1 MKSLKI
7 FLVSFLLL
15 SFNSSALA
23 NNWEKLLAPQDYAIY
38 FDFKGQKVDGDLIK
52 IWITI
57 DYFRSPL
64 SLGGKKLR
72 SVKFLDQYDC
82 EKFRV
87 KRYFFIGFSDQ
98 MGRGDMLIT
107 DDSISKWM
115 NVKNGTDLDGLL
127 KPACRGEQ

>member
-1 MKSLKI
+1 MKRLKI
-7 FLVSFLLL
+7 LIASFFLLFF
-15 SFNSSALA
+15 SGVTFA

-38 FDFKGQKVDGDLIK
+38 FDFKGQKVDGDVIK

-64 SLGGKKLR
+64 FFGGKKLM

-107 DDSISKWM
+107 NDSISKWM
-115 NVKNGTDLDGLL
+115 NVKNGTNLDGLL
-127 KPACRGEQ
+127 KSACKGEQ